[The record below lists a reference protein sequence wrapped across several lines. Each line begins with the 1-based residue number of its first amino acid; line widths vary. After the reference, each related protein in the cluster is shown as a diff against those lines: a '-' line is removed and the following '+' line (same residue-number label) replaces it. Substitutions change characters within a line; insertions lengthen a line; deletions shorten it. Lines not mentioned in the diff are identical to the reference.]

1 MLTTLLSTSVAALSV
16 DPEIRG
22 ATIVVV
28 AFTIL
33 CGSVY
38 LLLATNTGAKLGFLL
53 AAAGLTG
60 WMAVMG
66 WVWVVYGIGL
76 KGEPPTWQV
85 TELVSGSVVEGATI
99 EEAEGFPNG
108 WQRLQLGDQILGDA
122 LASADKA
129 LIPEAAAAGEGEAAA
144 PAAEAFRAQPPFQ
157 QSEEYIFVGGY
168 RKGGESYFIPG
179 GFLERNTTPLKG
191 WLHQPHYAIVQVQ
204 RVIAQSDIGGAPP
217 TPAPDTTEPVY
228 SVVMVRDLGSL
239 RYPSFVFALASTLLF
254 ALVAYLLHD
263 RDRKLMAARSLAT
276 ATA

>member
-1 MLTTLLSTSVAALSV
+1 MLASLFTSSIAALSV

-28 AFTIL
+28 SFVIL

-53 AAAGLTG
+53 AAAGLAG

-66 WVWVVYGIGL
+66 WIWVVYGIGL
-76 KGEPPTWQV
+76 QGEEPTWDV
-85 TELVSGSVVEGATI
+85 TELVAGDLVGGATL
-99 EEAEGFPNG
+99 EEVEGFPNG
-108 WQRLQLGDQILGDA
+108 WERLQPGDQILGDA
-122 LASADKA
+122 LASADRA
-129 LIPEAAAAGEGEAAA
+129 LIPATGTGEEGATSPDTAG
-144 PAAEAFRAQPPFQ
+144 FRPQPPF
-157 QSEEYIFVGGY
+157 SVTSDYVFVGGY
-168 RKGGESYFIPG
+168 RTGGENYFIPG

-191 WLHQPHYAIVQVQ
+191 WLHKPHYAIVQVQ
-204 RVIAQSDIGGAPP
+204 KVIDQGELGGPP
-217 TPAPDTTEPVY
+217 PSPVADTSEPVY
-228 SVVMVRDLGSL
+228 SVVMVRNLGNL
-239 RYPSFVFALASTLLF
+239 RYPSFIFAVASTLLF

>member
-1 MLTTLLSTSVAALSV
+1 MLTSLFTTSLAALSV

-28 AFTIL
+28 SFTIL

-66 WVWVVYGIGL
+66 WVWVAYGIGL
-76 KGEPPTWQV
+76 QGEQPTWDV
-85 TELVSGSVVEGATI
+85 TELVAGEVARDATI
-99 EEAEGFPNG
+99 EQAEGFPNG

-122 LASADKA
+122 LASADRA
-129 LIPEAAAAGEGEAAA
+129 LIPATASGEEGATE
-144 PAAEAFRAQPPFQ
+144 PDTEGFRPQPPFA
-157 QSEEYIFVGGY
+157 ETGDYVFVGGY

-204 RVIAQSDIGGAPP
+204 EVIDQGDLGGAPP
-217 TPAPDTTEPVY
+217 SPVPDTSEPVY
-228 SVVMVRDLGSL
+228 SVVMVRNLGSL
-239 RYPSFVFALASTLLF
+239 RYPSFVFAVASTLLF

-263 RDRKLMAARSLAT
+263 RDKKIMAARSLAT